1 MAKLT
6 PKQQRFV
13 DEYLIDLNATQA
25 AIRAGYSEKTARSIG
40 EENLTKPDIQKAIQE
55 ARARLSIRTEITQD
69 AVLKELAKLGF
80 ANMMDYMS
88 IDKNGD
94 PFVDFSA
101 LTRDQAAAIS
111 EVVIEEYKEG
121 GGDDARE
128 VKRVKFKLMDKRA
141 ALVDI
146 GKHLGMFVERKLLGN
161 DPDNPLTAT
170 KDMIE
175 AEVDR
180 RIAELERKAGR

>member
-25 AIRAGYSEKTARSIG
+25 AIRAGYSAKSAQVIG
-40 EENLTKPDIQKAIQE
+40 AENLLKPMIQSAIQDVISKRSE
-55 ARARLSIRTEITQD
+55 RTEITQD

-146 GKHLGMFVERKLLGN
+146 GKHLGMFVERKEIKADIDVKSGLGHFYGQT
-161 DPDNPLTAT
+161 DS
-170 KDMIE
+170 
-175 AEVDR
+175 
-180 RIAELERKAGR
+180 